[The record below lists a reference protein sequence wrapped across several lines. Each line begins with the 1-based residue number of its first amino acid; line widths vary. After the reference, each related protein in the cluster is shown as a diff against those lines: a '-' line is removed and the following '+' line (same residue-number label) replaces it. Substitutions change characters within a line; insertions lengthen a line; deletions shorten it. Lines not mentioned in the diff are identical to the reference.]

1 MNIKSPEA
9 HALARQL
16 AAVTGESVTAAVTT
30 ALRERLQRVT
40 ASSDDRVADRR
51 RTILRLA
58 ADIRANAGSE
68 AWPDHGDLLYD
79 ADGLPR

>member
-1 MNIKSPEA
+1 MNIKNPEA

-16 AAVTGESVTAAVTT
+16 AAVTGETVTAAVTT
-30 ALRERLQRVT
+30 AVRERLQRVT
-40 ASSDDRVADRR
+40 TGSEDLVADRKR
-51 RTILRLA
+51 RILELA

-68 AWPDHGDLLYD
+68 PWPDHGELLYD